1 MIFPR
6 RVDDLPIEIRKY
18 FKFSYSSAQPV
29 SGITVVIP
37 IRGTDRQEN
46 LNYCISRLLLQN
58 VKPMEIIVSEEDDS
72 EKINIDKFKNDNR
85 IKKIFTTN
93 PTKPF
98 NKSIAVNAGVSVA
111 SHAKIV
117 MNDADIV
124 PPKGYLQRI
133 DKVLNSYDFCF
144 FGKEIYNV
152 YLVRKSVIW
161 KGKKRVDYFSGG
173 SIAFTKKAFFE
184 IGGMCEKFYVSKD
197 CEFWER
203 ANRLIKF
210 HESRDS
216 IFLYLNHKRENN
228 FSQNTELY
236 DRLMGMYIEERLVS
250 LKNNLEKEIMEHNYV

>member
-6 RVDDLPIEIRKY
+6 SVNNLPIEIRKY
-18 FKFSYSSAQPV
+18 FEFSSSSVQPI

-37 IRGTDRQEN
+37 IRGTDRQPN

-58 VKPMEIIVSEEDDS
+58 AEPMEIVVSEEDS
-72 EKINIDKFKNDNR
+72 HEKINLDKFKNDSR
-85 IKKIFTTN
+85 VKKIFTRSLS
-93 PTKPF
+93 KPF
-98 NKSIAVNAGVSVA
+98 NKSIAVNAGVSFA
-111 SHAKIV
+111 LHTKIV

-133 DKVLNSYDFCF
+133 DTVLNSYDFCF

-152 YLVRKSVIW
+152 ELMRNVVIW
-161 KGKKRVDYFSGG
+161 KGSKRVDYFSGG

-184 IGGMCEKFYVSKD
+184 IGGMCEKFYGYGSED

-203 ANRLIKF
+203 ANKLIKL

-216 IFLYLNHKRENN
+216 VFLHLNHKRLTP
-228 FSQNTELY
+228 FSTNAELY
-236 DRLMGMYIEERLVS
+236 NEIVLSPMEDRLKL
-250 LKNNLEKEIMEHNYV
+250 LKEDLNKRV